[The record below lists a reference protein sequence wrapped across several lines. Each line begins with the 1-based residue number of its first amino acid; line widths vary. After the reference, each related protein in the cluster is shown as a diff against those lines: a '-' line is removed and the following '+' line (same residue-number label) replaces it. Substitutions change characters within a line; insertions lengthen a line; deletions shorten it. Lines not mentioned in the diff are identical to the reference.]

1 MNENLNLKFN
11 TDKLILKALNKS
23 ETIKEAADLLGI
35 TERTLY
41 HWLKKNNLNK
51 NYKTNEL

>member
-23 ETIKEAADLLGI
+23 ETIKEAAELLGI

-51 NYKTNEL
+51 NYKTIL

>member
-1 MNENLNLKFN
+1 MEENLNLKFN
-11 TDKLILKALNKS
+11 TDKLILKALNLS
-23 ETIKEAADLLGI
+23 VTIKDAAKLLGI

-51 NYKTNEL
+51 NYKIN